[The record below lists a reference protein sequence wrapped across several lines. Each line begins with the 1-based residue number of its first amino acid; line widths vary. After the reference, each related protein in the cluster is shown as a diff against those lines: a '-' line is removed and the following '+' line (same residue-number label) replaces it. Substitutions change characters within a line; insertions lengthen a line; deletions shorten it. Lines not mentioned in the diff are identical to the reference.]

1 MRIHAIVWRI
11 FGYSNIFEYFPIR
24 IFVRIIFVSFFW
36 YEYIRIFV
44 RMLFLD
50 TNIFVYSFVSFFWYE
65 YIRIFVRMVFN
76 IRIYLCQLKL
86 LFGINQNKFTP
97 HSLGPSFCTKFQLQE
112 AESGLPSTG
121 VKCFQT
127 AAWPAEG
134 AILNS
139 YTWIMKI
146 MYGSQPKK
154 LTCKKSKSKLDFHT
168 PFDAKK
174 KIFPFF
180 CQLHF

>member
-1 MRIHAIVWRI
+1 MFYAWSGVECLCPRGVWSIVWRI

-97 HSLGPSFCTKFQLQE
+97 HSLGPSFCTKFQFLM
-112 AESGLPSTG
+112 T
-121 VKCFQT
+121 F
-127 AAWPAEG
+127 
-134 AILNS
+134 
-139 YTWIMKI
+139 
-146 MYGSQPKK
+146 
-154 LTCKKSKSKLDFHT
+154 
-168 PFDAKK
+168 
-174 KIFPFF
+174 
-180 CQLHF
+180 

>member
-1 MRIHAIVWRI
+1 MFGIFGPGWITCINVYWFTSWWPIGNFLETTWGSLQDSFWGIVWRI

-50 TNIFVYSFVSFFWYE
+50 TNLFVYSFVSFFWYE

-86 LFGINQNKFTP
+86 LCGINHNKFTP
-97 HSLGPSFCTKFQLQE
+97 HSLAQVFVQNFSFWWL
-112 AESGLPSTG
+112 
-121 VKCFQT
+121 
-127 AAWPAEG
+127 
-134 AILNS
+134 
-139 YTWIMKI
+139 
-146 MYGSQPKK
+146 
-154 LTCKKSKSKLDFHT
+154 SKH
-168 PFDAKK
+168 P
-174 KIFPFF
+174 
-180 CQLHF
+180 

>member
-1 MRIHAIVWRI
+1 MIKMIENFISATATLASYMFIIIVWRI

-86 LFGINQNKFTP
+86 LFG
-97 HSLGPSFCTKFQLQE
+97 SLASRRGHFELLHLNYENNVWVTTKKANL
-112 AESGLPSTG
+112 
-121 VKCFQT
+121 
-127 AAWPAEG
+127 
-134 AILNS
+134 
-139 YTWIMKI
+139 
-146 MYGSQPKK
+146 
-154 LTCKKSKSKLDFHT
+154 
-168 PFDAKK
+168 
-174 KIFPFF
+174 
-180 CQLHF
+180 